1 MPLDLFLLLLPI
13 VVVSLSL
20 HELAHAYMAWRLGDP
35 TAKEQGRLTLNPIAH
50 LDPLGTLMFA
60 LTALLAGVPFGWAKP
75 VPVDPRYFRR
85 PKEGMALVAV
95 AGPAMNFV
103 LALVALAVLRHAGL
117 DGRAFNV
124 VALAYLVNVILGL
137 FNLIPIPPL
146 DGSRIVGVLMDNATY
161 ARWIALD
168 AVGMLIVFGV
178 FFLFQEEFTL
188 VLESALDQVTRVMDV
203 LVLTWA

>member
-1 MPLDLFLLLLPI
+1 MPLDVFLLLLPI
-13 VVVSLSL
+13 VVASLAL
-20 HELAHAYMAWRLGDP
+20 HELAHAYVAWRLGDP

-60 LTALLAGVPFGWAKP
+60 LTALLAGIPFGWAKP
-75 VPVDPRYFRR
+75 VPVDPRNFRR

-95 AGPAMNFV
+95 AGPAMNFL
-103 LALVALAVLRHAGL
+103 LALGALAVVRHAEL
-117 DGRAFNV
+117 DGRALRV
-124 VALAYLVNVILGL
+124 VALAYLVNVVLGL

-146 DGSRIVGVLMDNATY
+146 DGSRVVGVLMDNATY
-161 ARWIALD
+161 ARWVALD
-168 AVGMLIVFGV
+168 AVGMVIVFGV

-188 VLESALDQVTRVMDV
+188 VLESALDQVTRVMDF

>member
-1 MPLDLFLLLLPI
+1 VPLDLFLLLLP
-13 VVVSLSL
+13 VVVASLAL
-20 HELAHAYMAWRLGDP
+20 HELAHAYVAWKLGDP

-75 VPVDPRYFRR
+75 VPVDPRNFRR

-95 AGPAMNFV
+95 AGPVMNFV
-103 LALVALAVLRHAGL
+103 LALVALAILRHAEL
-117 DGRAFNV
+117 DGRAYSV

-137 FNLIPIPPL
+137 FNLIPVPPL
-146 DGSRIVGVLMDNATY
+146 DGSRIVGVVMNNATY

-168 AVGMLIVFGV
+168 SVGMLIVFGV

-188 VLESALDQVTRVMDV
+188 VLESALDHVTRVMDV

>member
-1 MPLDLFLLLLPI
+1 VSLDLFLLLLPI

-20 HELAHAYMAWRLGDP
+20 HELAHAYVAWRLGDP

-137 FNLIPIPPL
+137 FNLIPVPPL

>member
-1 MPLDLFLLLLPI
+1 VPLDLFLLLLP
-13 VVVSLSL
+13 VVIASLSL
-20 HELAHAYMAWRLGDP
+20 HELAHAYVAWRLGDP

-75 VPVDPRYFRR
+75 VPVDPRNFRR

-103 LALVALAVLRHAGL
+103 LALVALAVLRHAEL

-137 FNLIPIPPL
+137 FNLIPVPPL

-161 ARWIALD
+161 ARWISLD

-188 VLESALDQVTRVMDV
+188 VLESALDHVTRVMDV
-203 LVLTWA
+203 LVFTWA

>member
-1 MPLDLFLLLLPI
+1 VPLDLFLLLLPI
-13 VVVSLSL
+13 VVASLAL
-20 HELAHAYMAWRLGDP
+20 HELAHAYVAWRLGDP

-75 VPVDPRYFRR
+75 VPVDPRNFRR

-95 AGPAMNFV
+95 AGPAMNFI
-103 LALVALAVLRHAGL
+103 LALVALAVLRHAEL

-124 VALAYLVNVILGL
+124 VGLAYLVNVILGL

-188 VLESALDQVTRVMDV
+188 VLESALDQVTRVMDL

>member
-1 MPLDLFLLLLPI
+1 MSLDLFLLLLPI
-13 VVVSLSL
+13 VVASLSL

-168 AVGMLIVFGV
+168 AVGMLVVFGV
-178 FFLFQEEFTL
+178 FFLFQEEFAL

>member
-1 MPLDLFLLLLPI
+1 MPLDLFLLLLP
-13 VVVSLSL
+13 VVIASLSL
-20 HELAHAYMAWRLGDP
+20 HELAHAYVAWRLGDP
-35 TAKEQGRLTLNPIAH
+35 TAKELGRLTLNPIAH

-75 VPVDPRYFRR
+75 VPVDPRNFRR

-95 AGPAMNFV
+95 AGPVMNFL
-103 LALVALAVLRHAGL
+103 LALVALAVLRHVGL
-117 DGRAFNV
+117 GGRAFEV

-137 FNLIPIPPL
+137 FNLIPVPPL
-146 DGSRIVGVLMDNATY
+146 DGSRVVGVLMDNATY
-161 ARWIALD
+161 ARWISLD
-168 AVGMLIVFGV
+168 AVGMLIVFGA
-178 FFLFQEEFTL
+178 FFLFQDEFTI

>member
-1 MPLDLFLLLLPI
+1 VPLDLFLLLLPV
-13 VVVSLSL
+13 VVVSLAL
-20 HELAHAYMAWRLGDP
+20 HELAHAYVAWKLGDP

-75 VPVDPRYFRR
+75 VPVDPRNFRR

-103 LALVALAVLRHAGL
+103 LALVALAILRHAEL
-117 DGRAFNV
+117 DGRAYSV

-137 FNLIPIPPL
+137 FNLIPVPPL
-146 DGSRIVGVLMDNATY
+146 DGSRIVGVLMNNATY

-188 VLESALDQVTRVMDV
+188 VLESALDRVTRVMDV

>member
-1 MPLDLFLLLLPI
+1 MSLDLFLLLLPI

-20 HELAHAYMAWRLGDP
+20 HELAHAYVAWRLGDP
-35 TAKEQGRLTLNPIAH
+35 TSKEQGRLTLNPIAH

-95 AGPAMNFV
+95 AGPATNFV

-117 DGRAFNV
+117 DGRAFEV

>member
-1 MPLDLFLLLLPI
+1 VPLDLFLLLLPI
-13 VVVSLSL
+13 VIASLAL
-20 HELAHAYMAWRLGDP
+20 HELAHAYVAWRLGDP

-75 VPVDPRYFRR
+75 VPVDPRNFRR

-95 AGPAMNFV
+95 AGPVMNFLFA
-103 LALVALAVLRHAGL
+103 LAALAVLRHAAL
-117 DGRAFNV
+117 DGRAFDV

-188 VLESALDQVTRVMDV
+188 VLDSALDQVTRVMDV